1 LNHTNL
7 IFVAFSLLVGILV
20 FAIWSNTHVF
30 AQQLPSSS
38 LPPSGG
44 SGSSSPSNP
53 ISPELKAKMCDPSNP
68 SLKVVNT
75 TESNICGIPK
85 TVKPPVA
92 SSTATPPTSAVSSSS
107 SPSTQQTTT
116 TKSTTVATNT
126 TTSPKQQQV
135 KTSNN
140 NTNAILRPT
149 GSASGTKIAP
159 VSQPITS
166 NASSSSPS
174 AIAPQIKAVNQQQ
187 PLIRGINSTTGTNST
202 PAATIMSI
210 IPINGTTIPINSTAG
225 QNYTGIN
232 NMAGQNDAFLAA
244 PPVAASGKLMYLGY
258 HGADSTPTNGYSS
271 PSDKSSSDSKQP
283 SIHRSSSTTSDDDS
297 TGKKKTS
304 GIKLDR
310 SDSANKDNSPK
321 KDKSS
326 SSRSSGNT
334 KDGSESSSS
343 DFASAIRNK
352 VDTIVRNSI
361 GEVRHSL
368 FGFSDYGS

>member
-1 LNHTNL
+1 
-7 IFVAFSLLVGILV
+7 
-20 FAIWSNTHVF
+20 
-30 AQQLPSSS
+30 
-38 LPPSGG
+38 
-44 SGSSSPSNP
+44 
-53 ISPELKAKMCDPSNP
+53 
-68 SLKVVNT
+68 
-75 TESNICGIPK
+75 
-85 TVKPPVA
+85 
-92 SSTATPPTSAVSSSS
+92 
-107 SPSTQQTTT
+107 
-116 TKSTTVATNT
+116 
-126 TTSPKQQQV
+126 
-135 KTSNN
+135 
-140 NTNAILRPT
+140 
-149 GSASGTKIAP
+149 
-159 VSQPITS
+159 
-166 NASSSSPS
+166 
-174 AIAPQIKAVNQQQ
+174 
-187 PLIRGINSTTGTNST
+187 
-202 PAATIMSI
+202 MSI

-225 QNYTGIN
+225 QNYIGIN
-232 NMAGQNDAFLAA
+232 NIAGQNDAFLAA

-258 HGADSTPTNGYSS
+258 HGGDSTPTNGDSS
-271 PSDKSSSDSKQP
+271 PNDSKQP

-304 GIKLDR
+304 SIKLDR